1 MLGSRPSAS
10 AARGALVTALV
21 RMRTPCG
28 NPLMSSNSKAGPPGC
43 PAATS
48 VMAPISNCGSAP
60 STRRSAPSCST
71 ASMNSR
77 RSLYIVH
84 PSPSVVTAAT
94 GLEQRLFFQ
103 SFRGLWRREFFMTES
118 PSWHIVGDWFDN
130 CSCAV
135 ACPCTFAQAPD
146 NGFCESVLFWHVREG
161 HYGDVKLDNLSFV
174 RVGRWEGD
182 LWARK
187 ATGVA
192 GLYIDDHADDRQMEA
207 LPAIIGGRAG
217 GFPGW
222 VNECFAGGRQSRG
235 IERAKIT
242 YEIAPDLG
250 HWGVEIVGKVKAW
263 AKAIIGPTSP
273 PGKYPQLMNAPGSE
287 TGPGPQLVT
296 WGKSTILSV
305 DAL

>member
-1 MLGSRPSAS
+1 MDD
-10 AARGALVTALV
+10 
-21 RMRTPCG
+21 
-28 NPLMSSNSKAGPPGC
+28 
-43 PAATS
+43 
-48 VMAPISNCGSAP
+48 I
-60 STRRSAPSCST
+60 
-71 ASMNSR
+71 
-77 RSLYIVH
+77 
-84 PSPSVVTAAT
+84 
-94 GLEQRLFFQ
+94 
-103 SFRGLWRREFFMTES
+103 

-135 ACPCTFAQAPD
+135 PCPCTFAQAPD

-161 HYGDVKLDNLSFV
+161 HYGDIKLDNLSFV

-192 GLYIDDHADDRQMEA
+192 GLYIDDHADDGQMEA

-235 IERAKIT
+235 IERAKIA

-250 HWGVEIVGKVKAW
+250 HWGVEIVGRVKAW
-263 AKAIIGPTSP
+263 AKAIIGPTSQ

-305 DAL
+305 DAHGFKFEYTLNSAKHIPFDWVGP